1 MPTRAARPCK
11 VAGCRA
17 LGDESG
23 YCPKH
28 QDRKKDGTFADPRRG
43 SRHDRGYG
51 YKWDKQRE
59 RILERDNG
67 LCQVCLKRGVL
78 TAAKQVDHV
87 VPKAEGGSDLDENLQ
102 SICDNCHKA
111 KTASESRRG
120 RGV

>member
-28 QDRKKDGTFADPRRG
+28 QDRKKDGTFADLRRG

-51 YKWDKQRE
+51 SAWVKLRQ
-59 RILERDNG
+59 LVMERDRG
-67 LCQVCLKRGVL
+67 LCQCCLRQGRISP
-78 TAAKQVDHV
+78 AQQVDHIK
-87 VPKAEGGSDLDENLQ
+87 PKAEGGSDSPDNLEA
-102 SICDNCHKA
+102 ICCECHKV